1 MNRQEYGKHQK
12 ALKRHQQTARA
23 RLNTAA
29 PDLLE
34 ALCELVSL
42 PNKQRPDRIWAQAR
56 AAIAKATT

>member
-12 ALKRHQQTARA
+12 ALKRHQTARA
-23 RLNTAA
+23 KLDAAA

-56 AAIAKATT
+56 AAIAKATA